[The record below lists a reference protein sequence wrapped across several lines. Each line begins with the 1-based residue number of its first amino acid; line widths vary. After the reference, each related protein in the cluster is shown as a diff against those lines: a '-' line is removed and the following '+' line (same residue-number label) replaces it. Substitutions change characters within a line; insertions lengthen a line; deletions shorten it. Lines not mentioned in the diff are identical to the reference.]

1 MKKRTLTLL
10 LAVACA
16 LSLALGGCTAGKPT
30 DPTPGASAPGTAD
43 GTSSPAPT
51 GSQSAEIDQ
60 TREIV
65 FAASRDQCPGE
76 QDAYYASMS
85 LGVWEPLLT
94 KDASGKPAPALAT
107 AWEHNEDSTVW
118 TFHLRE
124 GVTFSNGT
132 PFNADIVLANFD
144 RMKKGPFES
153 SFYGMTIESI
163 YPGLLSYEKTDD
175 YTVVLTFEAGLPL
188 QDYTM
193 VNYGSAI
200 FEPSCFAEDGNF
212 AGFPIGTGPYT
223 VTENVLGQYCV
234 IERSDSYWG
243 TPGIAK
249 TFRFKVI
256 PDAET
261 RYTALRAG
269 EVQGLCDLGAI
280 SPSQAAEIEGDS
292 AYTVSVGDSGITHF
306 LNVNGAAFPFNDV
319 RMRQG
324 LSLLIDRQTIIDS
337 FYNGYGLAAGG
348 FLSYTSPFFSEQS
361 VQHDAE
367 KGMDL
372 IREVVGDQPV
382 ELTFLLPG
390 VDAKRYPYQE
400 EAEYIQALLENI
412 EGTDIKVNIQMMD
425 WGPCK
430 DEMKAGNYNLCLKIQ
445 GLPSANPF
453 SLFKGFMRTGGGTN
467 VSYGLGYSNEH
478 VDALIDEAAASL
490 DVNRL
495 IEIYTELQEISA
507 ADFPNI
513 PVLYSREV
521 VACSSDITGYQAT
534 VYGLTGFTQVC
545 WAK

>member
-1 MKKRTLTLL
+1 MKKRVLSLL
-10 LAVACA
+10 LSTACLFSLV
-16 LSLALGGCTAGKPT
+16 LSGCGNIANTEPST
-30 DPTPGASAPGTAD
+30 
-43 GTSSPAPT
+43 
-51 GSQSAEIDQ
+51 SAEDLAPAGTVEPTAVQVDQ

-85 LGVWEPLLT
+85 LGVWEPLIT
-94 KDASGKPAPALAT
+94 KDEAGKPAPALAT
-107 AWEHNEDSTVW
+107 SWEHSNDSTVW

-124 GVTFSNGT
+124 GVSFSNGT
-132 PFNADIVLANFD
+132 AFNADVVLANFD

-153 SFYGMTIESI
+153 SFYGMNIDTI
-163 YPGLLSYEKTDD
+163 YPGLVSYEKTDD
-175 YTVVLTFEAGLPL
+175 YTVVLTLAEGQPL
-188 QDYTM
+188 LDYTM

-212 AGFPIGTGPYT
+212 AGFPIGTGPYV

-234 IERSDSYWG
+234 IQRNDGYWG
-243 TPGIAK
+243 TPGIAQA
-249 TFRFKVI
+249 FRFKVI

-280 SPSQAAEIEGDS
+280 SPSQAAEIDGDP
-292 AYTVSVGDSGITHF
+292 AYHVSVGDSGITHF
-306 LNVNGAAFPFNDV
+306 LNVNGGAFPFNDV
-319 RMRQG
+319 RMREG

-337 FYNGYGLAAGG
+337 FYNGYGLPAGG
-348 FLSYTSPFFSEQS
+348 FLNYTSAFYEEQP
-361 VQHDAE
+361 VNYDPEQGAE
-367 KGMDL
+367 L
-372 IREVVGDQPV
+372 IRQAVGDQPV
-382 ELTFLLPG
+382 ELLFLLPA
-390 VDAKRYPYQE
+390 VDANRYPYQE

-412 EGTDIKVNIQMMD
+412 EGTDIKVTIQLMD

-453 SLFKGFMRTGGGTN
+453 SLFKGFMYTEGGTN
-467 VSYGLGYSNEH
+467 INYGLGYHNDH
-478 VDALIDEAAASL
+478 VDELIKEAATCL
-490 DVNRL
+490 DANRL
-495 IEIYTELQEISA
+495 DAIYKELQKISA
-507 ADFPNI
+507 VEFPNI
-513 PVLYSREV
+513 PVLYSQEV
-521 VACSSDITGYQAT
+521 VASSSAITGYQAT

>member
-1 MKKRTLTLL
+1 MKKRALSLL
-10 LAVACA
+10 LSAACA
-16 LSLALGGCTAGKPT
+16 LSLVLSACGGDAAAPEAS
-30 DPTPGASAPGTAD
+30 PSAPAGTE
-43 GTSSPAPT
+43 TPA
-51 GSQSAEIDQ
+51 AAVDQ

-85 LGVWEPLLT
+85 LGVWEPLIT
-94 KDASGKPAPALAT
+94 KDESNQPAPALAT
-107 AWEHNEDSTVW
+107 SWEHNEDATVW

-153 SFYGMTIESI
+153 SFYGLNIDTI

-175 YTVVLTFEAGLPL
+175 YTVVLTFESGQPL
-188 QDYTM
+188 LDYTM

-200 FEPSCFAEDGNF
+200 FEPSCFAEDGTFN
-212 AGFPIGTGPYT
+212 GFPIGTGPYV

-234 IERSDSYWG
+234 IERNDNYWG
-243 TPGIAK
+243 TPGIAQ

-280 SPSQAAEIEGDS
+280 SPSQAAEISGDP
-292 AYTVSVGDSGITHF
+292 AYNVSVGESGITHF
-306 LNVNGAAFPFNDV
+306 LNVNGGAFPFNDV
-319 RMRQG
+319 RMREG

-337 FYNGYGLAAGG
+337 FYNGYGIPAGG
-348 FLSYTSPFFSEQS
+348 FLSYTSAFYEEQP
-361 VQHDAE
+361 VTYDPE
-367 KGMDL
+367 RGMEL

-382 ELTFLLPG
+382 ELRFLLPT
-390 VDAKRYPYQE
+390 VDANRYPYQE

-412 EGTDIKVNIQMMD
+412 EGTNITVNIQLMD

-430 DEMKAGNYNLCLKIQ
+430 EEMEAGNYNLCLKIQ

-453 SLFKGFMRTGGGTN
+453 SLFKGFLYSEGSTN
-467 VSYGLGYSNEH
+467 ITYGLGYHNDH
-478 VDALIDEAAASL
+478 VDELIDEAAACL
-490 DVNRL
+490 DAGRL
-495 IEIYTELQEISA
+495 AEIYTELQEISA
-507 ADFPNI
+507 VDFPNI
-513 PVLYSREV
+513 PVLYSQEV
-521 VACSSDITGYQAT
+521 VASSSQITGYQAT

-545 WAK
+545 WAE